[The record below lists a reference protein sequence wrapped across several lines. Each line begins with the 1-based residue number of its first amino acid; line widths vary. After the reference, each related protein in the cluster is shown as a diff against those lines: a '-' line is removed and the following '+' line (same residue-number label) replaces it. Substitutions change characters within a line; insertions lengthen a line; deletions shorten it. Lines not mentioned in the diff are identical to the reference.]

1 MNADY
6 IMISR
11 SENPELYSLLLD
23 LQENPEL
30 YSLLLDLQEN
40 KDMKERILA
49 YFRTCCLRES

>member
-23 LQENPEL
+23 I
-30 YSLLLDLQEN
+30 QEN